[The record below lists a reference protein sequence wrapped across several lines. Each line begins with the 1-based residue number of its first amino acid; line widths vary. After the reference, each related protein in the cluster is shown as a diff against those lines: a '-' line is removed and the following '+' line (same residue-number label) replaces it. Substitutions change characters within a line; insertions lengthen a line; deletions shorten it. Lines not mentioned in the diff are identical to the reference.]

1 MARERI
7 AWDEAQE
14 RRQKEKID
22 RELSP
27 ARERTKVNYVWKQK
41 ERWSDYD
48 TGARSSNET
57 PMWTGTKRSLT
68 TPTSPEGIAKAAK
81 HQWTTEREKM
91 KTQRVE
97 MYPKLFV

>member
-22 RELSP
+22 REVSP
-27 ARERTKVNYVWKQK
+27 AREITKVNSAWKQT

-48 TGARSSNET
+48 TGARSSHDT

-68 TPTSPEGIAKAAK
+68 TPTSPEGIAKATK
-81 HQWTTEREKM
+81 LQWTTERENENTKG
-91 KTQRVE
+91 
-97 MYPKLFV
+97 